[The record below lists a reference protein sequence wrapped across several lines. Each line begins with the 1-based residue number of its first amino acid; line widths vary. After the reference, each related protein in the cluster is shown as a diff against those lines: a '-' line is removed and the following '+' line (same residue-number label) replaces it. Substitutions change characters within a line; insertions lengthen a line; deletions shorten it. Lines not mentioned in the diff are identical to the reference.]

1 MAILSKTINIFNVI
15 PVNLLM
21 TLSTKLEHIILK
33 FSWNHKRPRIA
44 KGILKK
50 KNKAGG
56 ITLSDFRQYYKGSM
70 IWAQKQTWGQ
80 WKRIESPEINPHTYI
95 QLISD
100 KVGKSIQ

>member
-1 MAILSKTINIFNVI
+1 MAILPKTINIFNVI

-33 FSWNHKRPRIA
+33 FTWNYKRPRIA

-56 ITLSDFRQYYKGSM
+56 ITLSDFRQFCKATPIKTVWYWHKSRHLD
-70 IWAQKQTWGQ
+70 Q
-80 WKRIESPEINPHTYI
+80 WNRIESPEINPHT
-95 QLISD
+95 
-100 KVGKSIQ
+100 